1 MADWKSAQ
9 SKAQSVLDE
18 YGFKEPLV
26 DVYRIAQDNDIKIV
40 PIIPDGGGREFSG
53 FLDSN
58 GEKPIIYVNASEP
71 PARQN
76 WTIAHELGHYFLKHK
91 PDHWGI
97 AWRDQTYEEKDQYE
111 QEADFFAACLLIPRA
126 MLTKAMEKYK
136 LKAEDYTLLAKM
148 FGVSP
153 RAMKNRIDFLHLK

>member
-1 MADWKSAQ
+1 MTDWQKAQTTAQ
-9 SKAQSVLDE
+9 STLDK

-26 DVYRIAQDNDIKIV
+26 DVYKIAQDNAIRII
-40 PIIPDGGGREFSG
+40 PIIPEPGGREFSG

-58 GEKPIIYVNASEP
+58 GERPVIYVNADES

-76 WTIAHELGHYFLKHK
+76 WTIAHELGHYFLKHES
-91 PDHWGI
+91 DHWGI

-111 QEADFFAACLLIPRA
+111 QEADFFAACLLVPKG
-126 MLTKAMEKYK
+126 MLIKVMEKYK
-136 LKAEDYTLLAKM
+136 LKPEDYLLLAKM

-153 RAMKNRIDFLHLK
+153 QAMKNRIGFLRLK